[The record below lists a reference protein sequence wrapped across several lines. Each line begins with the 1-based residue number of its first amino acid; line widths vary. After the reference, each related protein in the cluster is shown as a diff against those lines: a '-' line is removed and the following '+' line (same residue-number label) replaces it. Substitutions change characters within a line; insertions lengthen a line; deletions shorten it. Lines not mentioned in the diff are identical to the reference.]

1 MEQSTRF
8 KQVPNPTGVKCSR
21 KFHGWICPGEALEQR
36 EEELFSR
43 KCLERENKGRMK
55 GQQAGVRLVQQ
66 HQGRKLNSG
75 VETAKERRMEHSQ
88 TTGRGKQHFEQTGLI
103 TEMVNGRG
111 SSKRK
116 KSLIL
121 QEQCCHIHW
130 GSAKRQIVT
139 SPITL
144 NPALTQTQSALKPYK
159 YKWYHHIN
167 KVYFSVFKK
176 NII

>member
-21 KFHGWICPGEALEQR
+21 KFHGWICPGEALEPR

-43 KCLERENKGRMK
+43 ECLERENKGRMK

-66 HQGRKLNSG
+66 HQGRELNSG

-88 TTGRGKQHFEQTGLI
+88 MTGRGKQHFEEIGLI

-116 KSLIL
+116 KIFNFTGTMLSHPLGFCKKANCDISNHFKP
-121 QEQCCHIHW
+121 CSNTDTI
-130 GSAKRQIVT
+130 STKAIQI
-139 SPITL
+139 
-144 NPALTQTQSALKPYK
+144 
-159 YKWYHHIN
+159 
-167 KVYFSVFKK
+167 
-176 NII
+176 